1 MNLVYSLFGII
12 ATAIFVV
19 MVDEDVNVF
28 SERQENEDTQRK
40 TLHDL

>member
-1 MNLVYSLFGII
+1 M

-28 SERQENEDTQRK
+28 SERQENEDTQRN
-40 TLHDL
+40 TLPDL